1 MQEVS
6 TPVESPR
13 RITPLP
19 TEGVQTT
26 AIRRRTIESS
36 LEALIPKGEP
46 SFMQLWLAS
55 QEREAVRERARDE
68 ARKEE
73 RREFM
78 TFLALLF
85 KKD

>member
-1 MQEVS
+1 
-6 TPVESPR
+6 
-13 RITPLP
+13 
-19 TEGVQTT
+19 
-26 AIRRRTIESS
+26 
-36 LEALIPKGEP
+36 
-46 SFMQLWLAS
+46 MQLWLAS